1 MKVLVACEYS
11 GIVRS
16 AFAKKGHDV
25 WSCDLDPSDDN
36 SPFHIQGDVTNLL
49 DGGWDMIIA
58 HPPCTYLANSGSRWL
73 YEKPG
78 RWELMEQGAQFFK
91 MFMGSA
97 PKVAIENP
105 TIHRHAREIIGR
117 GPDQKV
123 QPYHFGHLESKGV
136 CLWLENLPKL
146 EHTKN
151 VYEEMMKL
159 PSRERNKVWW
169 MGSGKGKERS
179 RFFEGVAEAMA
190 DQWG

>member
-1 MKVLVACEYS
+1 MIIPARY
-11 GIVRS
+11 
-16 AFAKKGHDV
+16 
-25 WSCDLDPSDDN
+25 
-36 SPFHIQGDVTNLL
+36 LL
-49 DGGWDMIIA
+49 DGSWDMIIA

-73 YEKPG
+73 YEKSG
-78 RWELMEQGAQFFK
+78 RWELMREGAEFFK
-91 MFMGSA
+91 LFMGSA

-105 TIHRHAREIIGR
+105 TIHGHARTIIGR

-123 QPYHFGHLESKGV
+123 QPYHFGHLESKGI

-146 EHTKN
+146 QVTNN
-151 VYEEMMKL
+151 VYDEMMKL

-179 RFFEGVAEAMA
+179 KFFEGVAKAMA